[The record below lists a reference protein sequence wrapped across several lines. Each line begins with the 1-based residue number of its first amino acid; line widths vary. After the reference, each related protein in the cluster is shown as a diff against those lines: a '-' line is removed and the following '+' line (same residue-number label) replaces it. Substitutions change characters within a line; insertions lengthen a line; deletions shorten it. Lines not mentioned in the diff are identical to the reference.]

1 MVHKNSHKGKRRHS
15 KKMRGGADMGWCM
28 PTVIY
33 LTLSA
38 IGVIGSTLFGRYSMA
53 PGVMLS
59 EIIHIAFWTAIL
71 YFLCATGYTGVSW
84 FILLIPFILWGIFIV
99 FGANFLQMIDL
110 KQTVNASEE
119 GTVATQQGAYF

>member
-1 MVHKNSHKGKRRHS
+1 MVNKNSHKGKSRHS

-38 IGVIGSTLFGRYSMA
+38 IGVIFSALYGRYSMES
-53 PGVMLS
+53 GLMLS

-71 YFLCATGYTGVSW
+71 YFLCAMGYSGVSW
-84 FILLIPFILWGIFIV
+84 FILLIPFILWGLFIV
-99 FGANFLQMIDL
+99 FGANVLHMINL
-110 KQTVNASEE
+110 KQHVNAPEE
-119 GTVATQQGAYF
+119 GTVATKQGAYF